1 MKINVKI
8 KKLDH
13 FPQDSTLYYATEF
26 SSGIDLIAAIN
37 EKIIFKKF
45 QRILIPA
52 GIAIEMP
59 SGYEAQI
66 RSRSGLALKN
76 GIMVLNSPAT
86 IDNDYRGEIK
96 IILMNLGDEDF
107 IIEPKMR
114 IAQMIFAQ
122 FTQANLIDEDNL
134 EDTKRSDGGF
144 GSTGS

>member
-1 MKINVKI
+1 MNINVKI
-8 KKLDH
+8 KKFEH
-13 FPQDSTLYYATEF
+13 FPKDIILSYATKF

-37 EKIIFKKF
+37 KKIILSSFKK
-45 QRILIPA
+45 ILIPS

-122 FTQANLIDEDNL
+122 FTQANLIDANDLQN
-134 EDTKRSDGGF
+134 TSRSDGGF